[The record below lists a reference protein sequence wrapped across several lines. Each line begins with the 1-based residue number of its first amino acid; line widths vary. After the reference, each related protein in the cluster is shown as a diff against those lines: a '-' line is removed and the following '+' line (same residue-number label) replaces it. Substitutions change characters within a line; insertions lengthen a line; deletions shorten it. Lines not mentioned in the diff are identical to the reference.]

1 MILHEL
7 EQPQIPR
14 QRRPRRERQQ
24 RGAKRYFGGSGNLQG
39 SNHVIAGVTLV
50 EILENAVV
58 HTLHGGQNED
68 APQRRELHDRVTM
81 LDQVL
86 DLGRE
91 VEAQVGVAVT
101 HLPNN
106 PE

>member
-1 MILHEL
+1 M
-7 EQPQIPR
+7 
-14 QRRPRRERQQ
+14 
-24 RGAKRYFGGSGNLQG
+24 KGSSEGRSATSAARVISQG
-39 SNHVIAGVTLV
+39 SDHVIAGVTLV
-50 EILENAVV
+50 EIPENAVV
-58 HTLHGGQNED
+58 HTLHSGQNED
-68 APQRRELHDRVTM
+68 APQRCELHNRVTM

-91 VEAQVGVAVT
+91 VEAQLGVAVT